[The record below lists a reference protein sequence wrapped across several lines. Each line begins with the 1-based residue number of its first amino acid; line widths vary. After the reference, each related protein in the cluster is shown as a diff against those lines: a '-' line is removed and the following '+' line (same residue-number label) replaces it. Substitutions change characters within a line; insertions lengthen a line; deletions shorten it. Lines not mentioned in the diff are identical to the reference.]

1 MLNKNSNEDLFPAWE
16 KISEGPWT
24 KRRKHQ
30 VTPNTYHRVKSII
43 CFLVGGSLAKQNSL
57 DGGFRRRVSF

>member
-1 MLNKNSNEDLFPAWE
+1 MYNKNSIEDVFPAWE

-30 VTPNTYHRVKSII
+30 VTHNTYTHII
-43 CFLVGGSLAKQNSL
+43 CKYIIWFLLGGSLAKQNTL
-57 DGGFRRRVSF
+57 DGGIRR